1 MKKIVIIP
9 VFCES
14 HLIKYQ
20 IPNIIDTINPDCII
34 YNEGMFPSGPESSTN
49 VSDDFLS
56 KYTLDGKRGF
66 DYEDLKS
73 IISEAQ
79 KKYKNVKII
88 LNEMS
93 FPEDMHNAPLCYYT
107 ACSNFKDLGIDIEE
121 GDLIYPLEG
130 DVFHHESSK
139 QSFEEMSN
147 KLEPNSGFR
156 SIWIDFLETPYYA
169 EKCTLKH
176 FIKEEWKGQFV
187 LNGNGTV
194 KSRKICIKF
203 GTHDF
208 YKDVLLNFM
217 TESYPMLHSSSLIT
231 YHYAWWR
238 PEKFKQLR
246 YDQLNRDPAYW
257 HNYEKGLKAIVNSK
271 NTKQDVCI
279 RPSHS
284 PQNAHHWASY
294 IDIEHPKHVKGHP
307 NYKNYI

>member
-14 HLIKYQ
+14 HLIEFQ
-20 IPNIIDTINPDCII
+20 IPNIIDTINPDYII

-49 VSDDFLS
+49 VSKDFLDQ
-56 KYTLDGKRGF
+56 YTLDGKRGF
-66 DYEDLKS
+66 DFDELKL
-73 IISEAQ
+73 IIEKAQ
-79 KKYKNVKII
+79 KKYKDTKII

-93 FPEDMHNAPLCYYT
+93 FPKDMHDAPLCYYT
-107 ACSNFKDLGIDIEE
+107 ACSNFEDLGIKIEE

-139 QSFEEMSN
+139 VYFEN
-147 KLEPNSGFR
+147 ILDKLNPNSGFR

-176 FIKEEWKGQFV
+176 FLKPEWKGQF
-187 LNGNGTV
+187 
-194 KSRKICIKF
+194 KSRKICIKY
-203 GTHDF
+203 GTQDF
-208 YKDVLLNFM
+208 YKEVLLNFM
-217 TESYPMLHSSSLIT
+217 TQKYPMLHSSDLIT

-257 HNYEKGLKAIVNSK
+257 NSFEEGLKLIAKSK
-271 NTKQDVCI
+271 GSKQDITI
-279 RPSHS
+279 RPSH
-284 PQNAHHWASY
+284 PPHMTHHWASY
-294 IDIEHPKHVKGHP
+294 IDIEHPKHVKDHP
-307 NYKNYI
+307 NYINHI